1 MSRNETPQDEDIM
14 LEILEKENI
23 NSTGIFYVNK
33 GSGGVGNQTDDV
45 NVPTYQDLTYKIKR
59 DGNNQSHEQTR
70 FYYDGEWNEYDNWI
84 NSGYSVWYSGDYTK
98 FQSAQSALG
107 Y

>member
-1 MSRNETPQDEDIM
+1 M
-14 LEILEKENI
+14 
-23 NSTGIFYVNK
+23 
-33 GSGGVGNQTDDV
+33 
-45 NVPTYQDLTYKIKR
+45 NVPTYQDLTYKIAR

-70 FYYDGEWNEYDNWI
+70 FYYDEEWNEFDNWI
-84 NSGYSVWYSGDYTK
+84 NSGYSVWHSDDYTK